1 MVGRAHQSILMPTN
15 PPDVPAAPTT
25 VEAEPHPALRP
36 YVVRYVES
44 AFDLVS
50 GAQAR
55 MRISAIPGPLVAVT
69 WAGAAQLAVPGSA
82 GGVSVPSLSFGA
94 PLSRWADLICDAT
107 HRSFSVQLRAVGTR
121 GLLGVAAGGL
131 LDRAVP
137 LDALVDGKDGRAVR
151 AWQDAL
157 VHAED
162 FAARVRLTDEFLL
175 RRAALEL
182 RRDVAVAGAV
192 ALIERTAGRVRT
204 GELTAAVGLSE
215 RTLRRRFADEVG
227 LRPKRYARVVRF
239 RRAAAFLRAA
249 GAGAWPDAVL
259 RFGYVDQAH
268 LVHEFRELGGTTPAH
283 LGADGRWLDL
293 ALLDAPTA

>member
-1 MVGRAHQSILMPTN
+1 MVGRAHQFILMPTN

-69 WAGAAQLAVPGSA
+69 WAGAAQLAVPG
-82 GGVSVPSLSFGA
+82 
-94 PLSRWADLICDAT
+94 
-107 HRSFSVQLRAVGTR
+107 
-121 GLLGVAAGGL
+121 GGL